1 MNLGIGYSLFAGFFQ
16 SEIYSVISIAASLFM
31 LVCPFVF
38 WKFRRHAGIFICC
51 MGAAF
56 SAVMLFSLFLYQ
68 LNADECQHL
77 LMAHSVINGGV
88 PFRDFEAQGLGPFN
102 GFYLALFSF
111 GNISFVTAR
120 LGALFAELAG
130 GIMIFLAVRR
140 LSGIRPAIAIASPV
154 FFYFSVFSS
163 YTDLWEITSYNCE
176 TLFFLLLSIWF
187 VLFAYRGSSRL
198 VMFLEFFVLGMWPW
212 VKLQFAPFSLICFVL
227 SIARG
232 IFVQDGSGDAG
243 RGEGSAPGAL
253 RSRLFSW
260 DFLLACLAAVMP
272 TALFLAYLALNGA
285 LERFWLFYI
294 VDNMEHV
301 SVPLDFYF
309 TFILPY
315 LVLEATRPMFWLAIC
330 TAAAFF
336 VLVLC
341 DYVYGRIHGRG
352 SRAAGEGGAEAA
364 ARPSGAGRSELGSV
378 LLALFALTALF
389 SVTRTMSHYYHYLNI
404 IVPAG
409 AVFAGLGMSL
419 TGSERKR
426 GLWALVMIAV
436 SALAF
441 CPKMV
446 FLNNVRTFQQK
457 AFISES
463 IYPFSKVLHYLNERV
478 KPGEPVPLWG
488 WEPGFLIYSD
498 HPSATATHFIYP
510 LVSDKFTP
518 RIRDAYVEDIIK
530 NRPAAIVDLVC
541 PYAFSFRDSKF
552 ELSNYGFI
560 KRVTDE
566 YYEKPVA
573 VPVGSSGFAR
583 VYLRKPGM

>member
-1 MNLGIGYSLFAGFFQ
+1 MQKNKYRPSCGSLLKLGPCAKELSKTPAALFLPFRFFVKNELRHRLQPLCRLFPVRNLQRDKHCCLSLHACLSFCILEVQEACGDLHLLHGGGI
-16 SEIYSVISIAASLFM
+16 
-31 LVCPFVF
+31 
-38 WKFRRHAGIFICC
+38 
-51 MGAAF
+51 

-436 SALAF
+436 PRS
-441 CPKMV
+441 
-446 FLNNVRTFQQK
+446 
-457 AFISES
+457 
-463 IYPFSKVLHYLNERV
+463 
-478 KPGEPVPLWG
+478 
-488 WEPGFLIYSD
+488 
-498 HPSATATHFIYP
+498 PSARRWC
-510 LVSDKFTP
+510 S
-518 RIRDAYVEDIIK
+518 
-530 NRPAAIVDLVC
+530 
-541 PYAFSFRDSKF
+541 
-552 ELSNYGFI
+552 
-560 KRVTDE
+560 
-566 YYEKPVA
+566 
-573 VPVGSSGFAR
+573 
-583 VYLRKPGM
+583 

>member
-1 MNLGIGYSLFAGFFQ
+1 MNLGIGYSLLAGFLQ
-16 SEIYSVISIAASLFM
+16 SEIYGVISFAAALFM

-38 WKFRRHAGIFICC
+38 WKLKGYAGIFIGC
-51 MGAAF
+51 MGTSFAT
-56 SAVMLFSLFLYQ
+56 VMLFSLCLYQ

-130 GIMIFLAVRR
+130 GIMIFLAVRKI
-140 LSGIRPAIAIASPV
+140 SGIRPAIAIASPV

-176 TLFFLLLSIWF
+176 TLFLLLISLWF
-187 VLFAYRGSSRL
+187 VLFAYRRDRRT
-198 VMFLEFFVLGMWPW
+198 VMFFEFFVIGMWPW

-227 SIARG
+227 SLARG
-232 IFVQDGSGDAG
+232 IFVSDCRADGNGDGSPRGAHGG
-243 RGEGSAPGAL
+243 RRLTRDILTACAASAL
-253 RSRLFSW
+253 
-260 DFLLACLAAVMP
+260 P
-272 TALFLAYLALNGA
+272 TVLFLSYLALNGA
-285 LERFWLFYI
+285 LDRFWLFYI

-301 SVPLDFYF
+301 SVPIDFYL

-315 LVLEATRPMFWLAIC
+315 LALEATRPMFWMAMC
-330 TAAAFF
+330 SGTVFF
-336 VLVLC
+336 VLVLS
-341 DYVYGRIHGRG
+341 DFVYGKVRARG
-352 SRAAGEGGAEAA
+352 SSPAAEGDNAAGKF
-364 ARPSGAGRSELGSV
+364 SAGRSEWGTL
-378 LLALFALTALF
+378 LLALFFLATVF

-409 AVFAGLGMSL
+409 AVFAGLGMAL

-426 GLWALVMIAV
+426 GRWALIMIAV
-436 SALAF
+436 SALVF

-446 FLNNVRTFQQK
+446 FLNNVREFQQK

-463 IYPFSKVLHYLNERV
+463 IYPFTKVLHYLNEHV
-478 KPGEPVPLWG
+478 KPGEPVALWG
-488 WEPGFLIYSD
+488 WEPGFMIYSD

-518 RIRDAYVEDIIK
+518 RIRDAYVEDIIN

-541 PYAFSFRDSKF
+541 PYAFSFKDSKF
-552 ELSNYGFI
+552 ELQNYDFI
-560 KRVTDE
+560 KRVADE

>member
-1 MNLGIGYSLFAGFFQ
+1 
-16 SEIYSVISIAASLFM
+16 
-31 LVCPFVF
+31 
-38 WKFRRHAGIFICC
+38 
-51 MGAAF
+51 
-56 SAVMLFSLFLYQ
+56 MLFSLFLYQ

-154 FFYFSVFSS
+154 FFYFSV
-163 YTDLWEITSYNCE
+163 
-176 TLFFLLLSIWF
+176 
-187 VLFAYRGSSRL
+187 
-198 VMFLEFFVLGMWPW
+198 EFFVLGMWPW

-478 KPGEPVPLWG
+478 KPGEPVALWG